1 MYSWNTIR
9 TVCAVLLLIPV
20 VHLVYLVSRDT
31 MATLDPSPEAWA
43 HEVEAYVE
51 ADQSASL
58 PGQPI
63 VVVGERSVQLWP
75 GLADILAPQPVLMR
89 GLSGATVDDITHY
102 HSELISFYRPSAV
115 VLLPGVNEF
124 HIRDNKSADEL
135 FRAIRH
141 LVDLDLSYEPSRQF
155 YIFAPI
161 KNPFYPGD
169 HDKIDQ
175 VTQLLDDWAG
185 PLTQVSIL
193 DANRLLARSNGQ
205 PNPDHFRM
213 DGVNLN
219 EHGYLRLSLLLQEN
233 LRKDA
238 AVLYSL
244 DGSP

>member
-20 VHLVYLVSRDT
+20 VHVVYLISRDT

-51 ADQSASL
+51 TDQSMSL
-58 PGQPI
+58 PSQP
-63 VVVGERSVQLWP
+63 VVVIGDRSVKLWP
-75 GLADILAPQPVLMR
+75 GLAEILAPQPVLMR
-89 GLSGATVDDITHY
+89 GLGGAIVDDIAHY
-102 HSELISFYRPSAV
+102 HSELISFYRPSTV

-124 HIRDNKSADEL
+124 HIRDNKSAGEL
-135 FRAIRH
+135 FSAIRD

-155 YIFAPI
+155 YIFCPI
-161 KNPFYPGD
+161 KNPLYPGD
-169 HDKIDQ
+169 HGKIDE
-175 VTQLLDDWAG
+175 VTRLLDDWAG
-185 PLTQVSIL
+185 ALPQVTIL
-193 DANRLLARSNGQ
+193 DPNRLLSDANGQ

-219 EHGYLRLSLLLQEN
+219 EHGYLRLSLLLQQN
-233 LRKDA
+233 LQEDA

-244 DGSP
+244 DRGP